1 MARLLVFLVAAATLL
16 PYGFAAAETPV
27 RITGFPADVE
37 VVAGGIEGLG
47 PDDPP
52 PWSVHLDSATADF
65 DDMLVG
71 RNASVWVRGVPVVP
85 FLPVFATALGR
96 QRQTGFLAPTFGSS
110 TLRGFSAKLP
120 FYWAISDS
128 QDLTVSLD
136 AYSKRGVGA
145 NAEYRY
151 LLGGGARGSAS
162 GFFIQE
168 TEVTQ
173 DLRGFAHWI
182 HTWPVDPTLPVKVA
196 IN

>member
-1 MARLLVFLVAAATLL
+1 RREPLQDL
-16 PYGFAAAETPV
+16 PGDLHHL
-27 RITGFPADVE
+27 RGRPA
-37 VVAGGIEGLG
+37 
-47 PDDPP
+47 

-71 RNASVWVRGVPVVP
+71 RNASVWMRGIPVVP

-136 AYSKRGVGA
+136 A
-145 NAEYRY
+145 
-151 LLGGGARGSAS
+151 
-162 GFFIQE
+162 
-168 TEVTQ
+168 
-173 DLRGFAHWI
+173 
-182 HTWPVDPTLPVKVA
+182 
-196 IN
+196 